1 MIVPAI
7 AFIDRL
13 ASSRR
18 MFSFG
23 AWARLPSYPTPG
35 GGGDGVPTRGKYH
48 VVEEPAAPG
57 YTGGPVP
64 EPPGTPARIACG
76 SRSRI
81 GDEAGSNVECF
92 STLTSPNPLFRRCAT
107 SLSKIASGRCPGG

>member
-1 MIVPAI
+1 MIVAAI

-35 GGGDGVPTRGKYH
+35 GCGEGVPTRVKNQ
-48 VVEEPAAPG
+48 VVEEPADHG
-57 YTGGPVP
+57 YT
-64 EPPGTPARIACG
+64 RG
-76 SRSRI
+76 SWR
-81 GDEAGSNVECF
+81 
-92 STLTSPNPLFRRCAT
+92 
-107 SLSKIASGRCPGG
+107 